1 MIPLPRYAGR
11 RVAVLGL
18 GKAGRAVVAALVAGG
33 ATAVVTDDDAAAVAR
48 ELRPGVEAADLA
60 GGAWPAVDLLVAS
73 PGVAHLYPEPHPVIR
88 RAWGEGVPVD
98 NEIGLFFETI
108 AHSGASVVAITG
120 TNGKSTTTALTRHLL
135 EKAGRAVQMGGNIGR
150 PVFDLDPPGPGD
162 VVVLELSSFQIDQAR
177 QLAPD
182 IGVFLNLTPDHHDRH
197 GGHGGYFAAKRR
209 LFEVGRPT
217 VAIVGVDEPEGRFL
231 ANLRRA
237 GRDPGTATIAISAER
252 PLGGRGRSFAADG
265 AAVVER
271 QDGAE
276 RARWSLAGI
285 GTLRGAHN
293 AQNAAAAIAAVRSL
307 GVDAATIAAA
317 LPSFGGL
324 PHRLEEVG
332 RQGRVV
338 FVNDSKATN
347 ADSTEKALASF
358 PRVHWIAGGKP
369 KAGGIEPLRPLF
381 PRVARAYLIGEAAAG
396 FAETLGPD
404 VPHEIA
410 GTLETAVAHAAAAA
424 AADGAEEPV
433 VLLSPACASY
443 DQFANFEARGDAF
456 RALVR
461 SLPGSSF
468 GGHA

>member
-1 MIPLPRYAGR
+1 MIPLTRYAGR

-33 ATAVVTDDDAAAVAR
+33 ATAVVTDDDAAAVAKQV
-48 ELRPGVEAADLA
+48 RPGVEAADLA
-60 GGAWPAVDLLVAS
+60 GGAWPAVDVLVAS

-98 NEIGLFFETI
+98 NEIGMFFGAI
-108 AHSGASVVAITG
+108 AHSGAAVIAITG

-177 QLAPD
+177 TLSPD
-182 IGVFLNLTPDHHDRH
+182 IAIFLNLTPDHHDRH

-209 LFEVGRPT
+209 LFEVGRPK
-217 VAIVGVDEPEGRFL
+217 VAIVGVDDPEGRFL
-231 ANLRRA
+231 ANELRA
-237 GRDPGTATIAISAER
+237 GRDPGEATIAVSAAK

-265 AAVVER
+265 PAVVEKR
-271 QDGAE
+271 DGAE
-276 RARWSLAGI
+276 VSRWSLSGI

-293 AQNAAAAIAAVRSL
+293 AQNAAAAIAAVRAL

-317 LPSFGGL
+317 LPSFAGL

-332 RQGRVV
+332 RLGRVI

-347 ADSTEKALASF
+347 ADSSEKALASF

-381 PRVARAYLIGEAAAG
+381 SKVARAYLIGEAAAE
-396 FAETLGPD
+396 FAASLGSD

-424 AADGAEEPV
+424 AGEPGDEAV

-456 RALVR
+456 RSLVR
-461 SLPGSSF
+461 SLPGITF